1 MQSYPTLSLAIND
14 LIHRGYTY
22 NFNLR
27 PDCLECA
34 ENQLS
39 VHPDDFDI
47 DEIHRF
53 EGMTDP
59 GDSNILYAISSLKY
73 GLKGLLVSAYGVY
86 ADTYSTEMMAKLELR
101 RE

>member
-14 LIHRGYTY
+14 LIRRGYTY

-34 ENQLS
+34 ENQLNI
-39 VHPDDFDI
+39 HPDDFDI

-59 GDSNILYAISSLKY
+59 GDSSILYAISSEKY
-73 GLKGLLVSAYGVY
+73 GLKGLVVSAYGVY
-86 ADTYSTEMMAKLELR
+86 ADTYSTEMMAKLEVR